1 VRREVDGDEADR
13 GDNADRAGDLRRTA
27 MAGRDERQRHEDG
40 GHSEQAGQA
49 CNSRELLVPGLTQ
62 RVVGH
67 MAGEQDRQGD
77 VREQEPAHE
86 GYYARRAPVDAS
98 ARFRRRAVTRA
109 SSAG

>member
-1 VRREVDGDEADR
+1 VDRDEPDR
-13 GDNADRAGDLRRTA
+13 GEESDRAGDLRRTA

-49 CNSRELLVPGLTQ
+49 RNSRELLVAGLTQ

-67 MAGEQDRQGD
+67 MAGEQDRQGE

-86 GYYARRAPVDAS
+86 GYYARRGRADES
-98 ARFRRRAVTRA
+98 ARFRRRAITRA